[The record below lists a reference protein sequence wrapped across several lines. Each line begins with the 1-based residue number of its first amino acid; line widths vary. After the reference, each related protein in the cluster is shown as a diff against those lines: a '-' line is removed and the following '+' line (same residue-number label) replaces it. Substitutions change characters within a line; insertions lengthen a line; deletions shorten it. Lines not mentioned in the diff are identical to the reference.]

1 MNNIYNCL
9 EKKVF
14 NGEKVFSSIH
24 PIRYCFEK
32 ALLNNKDKLL
42 IVFSAF
48 SSDEP
53 KYNYINTLKTCD
65 CNKLFILDDYG
76 SKGSYYFGLQGEFT
90 IETSVMSL
98 ISYIMSKNN
107 NVTEEEFK
115 EIVDMFSSFG
125 VAEVVTE
132 NLIDAVVGVS
142 GSSPAFVYMFIE
154 ALADGAV
161 LEGLPRDKAIK
172 MAAQAVLGSAK
183 MVLETGDHPG
193 KLKDNV
199 CSPAGT
205 TIEAVYALEKNN
217 FRGTVIEAVH
227 KAAEKNRNMS
237 ANK

>member
-1 MNNIYNCL
+1 MAEEEKFLKFLKDVKTVFDVQIPEKNRRAKEL
-9 EKKVF
+9 ETKQSEYKSVRL
-14 NGEKVFSSIH
+14 EYDEATERR
-24 PIRYCFEK
+24 IRAER
-32 ALLNNKDKLL
+32 
-42 IVFSAF
+42 
-48 SSDEP
+48 
-53 KYNYINTLKTCD
+53 
-65 CNKLFILDDYG
+65 ILDDCRAGILAEGLIDGEKCPVCG
-76 SKGSYYFGLQGEFT
+76 SVHHPEPAVLPD
-90 IETSVMSL
+90 TS
-98 ISYIMSKNN
+98 IS
-107 NVTEEEFK
+107 EEEFK

-183 MVLETGDHPG
+183 MVLETGEHPG

-227 KAAEKNRNMS
+227 KAAEKNRNM
-237 ANK
+237 